1 MQVHYLQVVPF
12 WKAPVKVLDIKE
24 KIQSEF
30 DIPKSFQLIYF
41 KGKSIEDEETLSEL
55 GLNSGDTLEVCI

>member
-1 MQVHYLQVVPF
+1 M
-12 WKAPVKVLDIKE
+12 KVLDIKE

-55 GLNSGDTLEVCI
+55 DLNSGDTLEVCI

>member
-1 MQVHYLQVVPF
+1 M
-12 WKAPVKVLDIKE
+12 KVLDIKE

-55 GLNSGDTLEVCI
+55 DLNSGDTLEVCICRMQKISAI